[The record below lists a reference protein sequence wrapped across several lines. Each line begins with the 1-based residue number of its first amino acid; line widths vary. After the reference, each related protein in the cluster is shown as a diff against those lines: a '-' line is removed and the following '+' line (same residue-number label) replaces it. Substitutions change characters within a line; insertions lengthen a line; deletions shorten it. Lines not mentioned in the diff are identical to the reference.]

1 MFASVLCPL
10 HWVNRIPRD
19 GGPSPGP
26 LFIMLTSYPFTLMSL
41 WAPSHF
47 LALFLQ
53 PRSFVFIIL
62 QLFCKNTR
70 GAVYHLSK
78 FSFSH
83 HRKRWLATWNGLFPA
98 FVYGTNID
106 APYHLC

>member
-1 MFASVLCPL
+1 MFASVLSPL

-19 GGPSPGP
+19 GGPSPGS

-53 PRSFVFIIL
+53 PRPFVFIIL

-70 GAVYHLSK
+70 GCGIPPVKILILTPSKTLVSYLERAVS
-78 FSFSH
+78 SFC
-83 HRKRWLATWNGLFPA
+83 
-98 FVYGTNID
+98 V
-106 APYHLC
+106 